1 MSVSMTIYLIF
12 VKMIAQIV
20 LISMNFNDLIR
31 HAKIKNNR
39 NGKKIPKFMLQTC
52 VCLSEINGFPSR

>member
-1 MSVSMTIYLIF
+1 MPKMNLMSVSMTIYLIF

-31 HAKIKNNR
+31 YAKIKNNR
-39 NGKKIPKFMLQTC
+39 NG
-52 VCLSEINGFPSR
+52 